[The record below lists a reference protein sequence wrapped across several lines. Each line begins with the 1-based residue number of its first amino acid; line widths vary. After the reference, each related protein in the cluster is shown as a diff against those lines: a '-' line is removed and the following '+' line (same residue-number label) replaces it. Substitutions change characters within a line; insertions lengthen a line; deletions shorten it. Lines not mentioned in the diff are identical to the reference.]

1 MNDTLKRILPKFALF
16 SAALIWGSSFFIV
29 KNTVDI
35 FPTNFLLA
43 IRFTIGC
50 LLLCV
55 LFPKKLTQL
64 NRTCLWQGIVL
75 GLLIFTAYCIQTI
88 GLTDTTPGKNAFL
101 TAAYCILVPFLYWIT
116 DKRRPDLYNFSA
128 AFLCLAGIGL
138 VSFDGS
144 FSMRFGDAMTLISA
158 LFFAAHIVAGARFG
172 GKSDP
177 ILLTILQFGTAAV
190 CSWVLGFTTEA
201 FPKEIPLNAALGLL
215 YLAVFAT
222 TIALLLQNIGL
233 KYADPT
239 SGAILLSLESVFGV
253 LFSMLFYQE
262 RLTLRLGA
270 GFLLIFIAVILSETE
285 LSFLRKKRS

>member
-29 KNTVDI
+29 KNTVNI

-128 AFLCLAGIGL
+128 AFLCLAGIGF

-190 CSWVLGFTTEA
+190 CSWVLGFTTET

-253 LFSMLFYQE
+253 LFSMIFYQE

>member
-64 NRTCLWQGIVL
+64 NRTCLWQVIVL

-190 CSWVLGFTTEA
+190 CSWVLGFTTET

-270 GFLLIFIAVILSETE
+270 GFLLIFIAVILSETK

>member
-64 NRTCLWQGIVL
+64 NCTCLWQGIVL

-190 CSWVLGFTTEA
+190 CSWVLGFTTET
-201 FPKEIPLNAALGLL
+201 FPKEIPLNATLGLL

-285 LSFLRKKRS
+285 FSFLRKKRS

>member
-177 ILLTILQFGTAAV
+177 ILLTILQFGVAAV
-190 CSWVLGFTTEA
+190 CSWVLGFTTET

>member
-1 MNDTLKRILPKFALF
+1 MNDTLKGILPKFALF

-190 CSWVLGFTTEA
+190 CSWVLGFTTET

-270 GFLLIFIAVILSETE
+270 GFLLIFIAVILSETK

>member
-177 ILLTILQFGTAAV
+177 ILLTVLQFGTAAV
-190 CSWVLGFTTEA
+190 CSWVLGFTTET

-270 GFLLIFIAVILSETE
+270 GFLLIFIAVILSETK

>member
-16 SAALIWGSSFFIV
+16 SAAMIFGSSFFIV
-29 KNTVDI
+29 KNTVDV

-50 LLLCV
+50 LLLCA
-55 LFPKKLTQL
+55 LFPRKLRQMD
-64 NRTCLWQGIVL
+64 RACLWQGTVL
-75 GLLIFTAYCIQTI
+75 GLLIFAGYCIQTI

-101 TAAYCILVPFLYWIT
+101 TASYCILVPFLHWVV

-128 AFLCLAGIGL
+128 AFLCLTGIGL

-144 FSMRFGDAMTLISA
+144 FSMRFGDAMTLVSA

-190 CSWVLGFTTEA
+190 CSWVLGFTTET

-270 GFLLIFIAVILSETE
+270 GFLLIFIAVILSETK

>member
-128 AFLCLAGIGL
+128 AFLCLTGIGL

-190 CSWVLGFTTEA
+190 CSWVLGFTTET

-270 GFLLIFIAVILSETE
+270 GFLLIFIAVILSETK

>member
-190 CSWVLGFTTEA
+190 CSWVLGFTTET
-201 FPKEIPLNAALGLL
+201 FPKEIPLNAVLGLL

-270 GFLLIFIAVILSETE
+270 GFLLIFIAVILSETK

>member
-64 NRTCLWQGIVL
+64 NRPCLWQGIVL

-190 CSWVLGFTTEA
+190 CSWVLGFTTET

-270 GFLLIFIAVILSETE
+270 GFLLIFIAVILSETK

>member
-190 CSWVLGFTTEA
+190 CSWVLGFATET

-270 GFLLIFIAVILSETE
+270 GFLLIFIAVILSETK

>member
-64 NRTCLWQGIVL
+64 NRTCLWQGSVL

-190 CSWVLGFTTEA
+190 CSWVLGFTTET
-201 FPKEIPLNAALGLL
+201 FPKEIPLNATLGLL

-270 GFLLIFIAVILSETE
+270 GFLLIFIAVILSETK

>member
-177 ILLTILQFGTAAV
+177 ILLTILQFGVAAV
-190 CSWVLGFTTEA
+190 CSWVLGFTTET
-201 FPKEIPLNAALGLL
+201 FPKEIPLNATLGLL

>member
-190 CSWVLGFTTEA
+190 CSWVLGFTTET

-270 GFLLIFIAVILSETE
+270 GFLLIFIAVILSETK
-285 LSFLRKKRS
+285 LSFLRKKKS

>member
-1 MNDTLKRILPKFALF
+1 MNSTLKRILPKFALF
-16 SAALIWGSSFFIV
+16 SAAMIFGSSFFIV

-50 LLLCV
+50 LLLCA
-55 LFPKKLTQL
+55 LFPRKLRQMD
-64 NRTCLWQGIVL
+64 RACLWQGTVL
-75 GLLIFTAYCIQTI
+75 GLLIFAGYCIQTI

-101 TAAYCILVPFLYWIT
+101 TASYCILVPFLHWVV

-144 FSMRFGDAMTLISA
+144 FSMRFGDAMTLVSA

-190 CSWVLGFTTEA
+190 CSWVLGFTTET
-201 FPKEIPLNAALGLL
+201 FPKEIPLNAVLGLL

-222 TIALLLQNIGL
+222 TLALLLQNVGL

-253 LFSMLFYQE
+253 LFSMIFYHEQLNF
-262 RLTLRLGA
+262 RLTA
-270 GFLLIFIAVILSETE
+270 GFLLIFIAVILSETK

>member
-116 DKRRPDLYNFSA
+116 DKQRPDLYNFSA

-190 CSWVLGFTTEA
+190 CSWVLGFTTET

-270 GFLLIFIAVILSETE
+270 GFLLIFIAVILSETK

>member
-29 KNTVDI
+29 KNAVDI

-190 CSWVLGFTTEA
+190 CSWVLGFTTET

-270 GFLLIFIAVILSETE
+270 GFLLIFIAVILSETK
-285 LSFLRKKRS
+285 LSFL

>member
-128 AFLCLAGIGL
+128 AFLCLTGIGL

-177 ILLTILQFGTAAV
+177 ILLTILQFGVAAV
-190 CSWVLGFTTEA
+190 CSWVLGFTTET

-239 SGAILLSLESVFGV
+239 SGTILLSLESVFGV

>member
-50 LLLCV
+50 LLLCA

-177 ILLTILQFGTAAV
+177 ILLTILQFGVAAV
-190 CSWVLGFTTEA
+190 CSWVLGFTTET